1 MPASSI
7 RPVTAA
13 RQHPSL
19 RGPGSVRAEGGH
31 VVGGRA
37 LAGSDEVAYGVSRR
51 EGPLPPSFRHPTR
64 EAGFSTRQTRRCSA
78 MHESCGFEGLQTPPH
93 PGISCHYELPGRRRF
108 HLLAHEADAR
118 KAI

>member
-78 MHESCGFEGLQTPPH
+78 MHESCGFEGLQTPHIRASRVTTNCRAGVGSTCWPTRQTR
-93 PGISCHYELPGRRRF
+93 E
-108 HLLAHEADAR
+108 